1 MCFLVSAVLS
11 GGKRMAD
18 AKRKAFVG
26 GIRHCDPALCW
37 QGALFR
43 HLIITYTLCKVPFP
57 TITEDKTWY
66 NAAIWPASDPSRNVD
81 YDTLARQLS
90 SLLVELGIVIGKV
103 LHSFLVYAAQFL
115 DEQGVAD
122 EVGGDTAVCTRQWS
136 TAWTSTG
143 LVLQHVLICTYN
155 CRMAPHQ
162 MFRVLSHTAEL
173 SHLHL

>member
-1 MCFLVSAVLS
+1 VSAVLC

-57 TITEDKTWY
+57 TITDDKTWY
-66 NAAIWPASDPSRNVD
+66 NAAIWPVSDPTKNVD

-103 LHSFLVYAAQFL
+103 LHSFRVYAAQFL

-136 TAWTSTG
+136 TAAWMDITG
-143 LVLQHVLICTYN
+143 LVLQHVLICT
-155 CRMAPHQ
+155 CHCCMAPHQ
-162 MFRVLSHTAEL
+162 VFRVPSHTSEF
-173 SHLHL
+173 SYLHL